1 MIEVKWYAVCLAVS
15 VCVSSQPFLI
25 GREAVHYALGCVYTN
40 LVFAS
45 SSDLRDKKPKRP
57 SICEEVYPLL
67 MIDSMCSHVYY
78 LLFDDCKV
86 GLWAISCEL

>member
-1 MIEVKWYAVCLAVS
+1 MCVC
-15 VCVSSQPFLI
+15 VCVSVRQGFSSLPFLI
-25 GREAVHYALGCVYTN
+25 GREAMHYGSGCVYTN